1 MFLFS
6 LESSVISTL
15 HIKKPSL
22 EFPVVQSL
30 GWNIFLLPEVCIE
43 MILVLEV
50 FIL

>member
-1 MFLFS
+1 MFFFPLG
-6 LESSVISTL
+6 SSVISTL

-30 GWNIFLLPEVCIE
+30 GWNILLPEVCSK

>member
-6 LESSVISTL
+6 LGSSVISTL

-22 EFPVVQSL
+22 EFSVGQSL
-30 GWNIFLLPEVCIE
+30 GWNILLPEVCIE